1 MNKRNYQKELDKLI
15 DNIKKKA
22 ESRGFFSTA
31 AVRRAAVTCW
41 NIYPSILRSLVFF

>member
-15 DNIKKKA
+15 ENIKKKA

-41 NIYPSILRSLVFF
+41 NICLSILKSRYFL